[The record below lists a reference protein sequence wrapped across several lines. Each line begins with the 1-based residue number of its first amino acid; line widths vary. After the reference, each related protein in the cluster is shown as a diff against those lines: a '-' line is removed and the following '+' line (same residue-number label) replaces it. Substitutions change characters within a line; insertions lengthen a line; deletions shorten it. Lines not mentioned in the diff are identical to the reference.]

1 MHLNCME
8 VDPKIVENISKNE
21 IDYYYFL
28 IHRKRNLKSID
39 SDNLISVVAMNQI
52 LSKLI

>member
-1 MHLNCME
+1 ME
-8 VDPKIVENISKNE
+8 VDPKIVENIIISKNE

-28 IHRKRNLKSID
+28 VHRKRNLKSID